1 MPIIRPSPI
10 LYVGALPEHLP
21 PLSSIPH
28 LPSDLSLLET
38 LEHGQL
44 FRRWDFVSQFNEDCL
59 RPSEIEPLRF
69 ESDDL
74 ADRVVEKLGFV
85 GHGGG
90 RDAFTAVKE
99 YVEDTRVERD
109 KNDPVVAFWEE
120 MNQLPPEGVCGF
132 ARESLEIGTTPARFE
147 PMPAFERPPDEPS
160 LAEGQRVFW
169 KYSGQIFGA
178 LMHFSLAGGFS
189 SPKLASVMH
198 ETNYLTSDAKEAT
211 YKRLLET
218 TLFVLD
224 AMEDM
229 TVGTGRGWKS
239 AMRVRLLHAQVRRRI
254 SSGKGRYNKY
264 NQERDGVPI
273 NQADLLAVLGAFA
286 VGPVWSLTRNGTPM
300 SHREKRAYQVAWRHV
315 GFYLGITPSLLT
327 RYYGRTFETTES
339 SFASL
344 AYAIFPSGEP
354 PADPYTTPQY
364 KILSAV
370 AARPPRGKRVEH
382 HLELCR
388 LCIGPSLAAQ
398 LAIPRGSWRDVWT
411 VETERLMSWGLL
423 MFGDAYSRF
432 GGARGKRWESR
443 RRDWFRWVVKLLVI
457 WQLGE
462 KRTVF
467 AWRDEARHGD
477 KLGLEEGE
485 DADLPMGPIVGKR
498 VRKEWTSL
506 LVELGLVLGGVVV
519 AVPLVLVSF
528 PSLRFFVLCSHLRID
543 GSNVENPDD
552 EVAAALENGTV
563 LVFNFVIKIDL
574 RSRFIRILTAPT

>member
-1 MPIIRPSPI
+1 
-10 LYVGALPEHLP
+10 
-21 PLSSIPH
+21 
-28 LPSDLSLLET
+28 
-38 LEHGQL
+38 
-44 FRRWDFVSQFNEDCL
+44 
-59 RPSEIEPLRF
+59 
-69 ESDDL
+69 
-74 ADRVVEKLGFV
+74 
-85 GHGGG
+85 
-90 RDAFTAVKE
+90 
-99 YVEDTRVERD
+99 
-109 KNDPVVAFWEE
+109 
-120 MNQLPPEGVCGF
+120 
-132 ARESLEIGTTPARFE
+132 
-147 PMPAFERPPDEPS
+147 
-160 LAEGQRVFW
+160 
-169 KYSGQIFGA
+169 
-178 LMHFSLAGGFS
+178 
-189 SPKLASVMH
+189 
-198 ETNYLTSDAKEAT
+198 
-211 YKRLLET
+211 
-218 TLFVLD
+218 
-224 AMEDM
+224 
-229 TVGTGRGWKS
+229 
-239 AMRVRLLHAQVRRRI
+239 
-254 SSGKGRYNKY
+254 
-264 NQERDGVPI
+264 
-273 NQADLLAVLGAFA
+273 
-286 VGPVWSLTRNGTPM
+286 M

-485 DADLPMGPIVGKR
+485 DAVSFRSSYSSGLK
-498 VRKEWTSL
+498 
-506 LVELGLVLGGVVV
+506 LGLSVSTG
-519 AVPLVLVSF
+519 AVMTGP
-528 PSLRFFVLCSHLRID
+528 
-543 GSNVENPDD
+543 
-552 EVAAALENGTV
+552 ANGTHRGEACEEGMDELAGRV
-563 LVFNFVIKIDL
+563 GACARRRCRRGSSRSRLVHIEGAVNCLLRLRLVAL
-574 RSRFIRILTAPT
+574 RSSFVVEFDNT